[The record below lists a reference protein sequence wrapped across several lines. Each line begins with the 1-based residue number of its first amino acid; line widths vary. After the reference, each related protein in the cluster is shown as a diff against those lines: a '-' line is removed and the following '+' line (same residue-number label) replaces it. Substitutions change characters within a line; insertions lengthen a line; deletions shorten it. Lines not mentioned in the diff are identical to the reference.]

1 MCSPLMHGKRLHH
14 CVSCPQI
21 YYIWYGDKW
30 DTTSTDYNATPK
42 ILTGASPCS
51 RHGMLGC

>member
-1 MCSPLMHGKRLHH
+1 MHGKRLHH

-42 ILTGASPCS
+42 ILTGVSPCS